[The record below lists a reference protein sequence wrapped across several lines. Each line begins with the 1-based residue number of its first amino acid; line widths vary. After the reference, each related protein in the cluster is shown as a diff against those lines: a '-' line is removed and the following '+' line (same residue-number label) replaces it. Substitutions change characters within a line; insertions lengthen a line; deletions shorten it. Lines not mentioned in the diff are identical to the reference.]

1 METLVN
7 SNAMKVNL
15 PDMNAYVYIR
25 EQNGEDDD
33 ILSNPIKS
41 ETLSNFSEFISRI
54 VVDTNLL
61 QIESSQNNRH
71 MNYPVTLDMQY

>member
-41 ETLSNFSEFISRI
+41 ETLSNFSS
-54 VVDTNLL
+54 
-61 QIESSQNNRH
+61 SSQG
-71 MNYPVTLDMQY
+71 L

>member
-25 EQNGEDDD
+25 EQNGEMM
-33 ILSNPIKS
+33 IFYLIP
-41 ETLSNFSEFISRI
+41 
-54 VVDTNLL
+54 
-61 QIESSQNNRH
+61 
-71 MNYPVTLDMQY
+71 